1 MRKTFASTVRVV
13 QVPKIAP
20 ARRSLSLE
28 EEALILDQAFRDST
42 TVSSGLEEANR
53 LTEVSDALEDLASLA
68 QNIRTASPTE
78 IALIQT
84 SGQMGV
90 AGTTNEPE
98 LLLPAMESFVEGKA
112 IAFESIGQKAKM
124 LMKNLLEFLA
134 RIWEKI
140 VAFYRMNVVVK
151 NLRGKIAQMQAM
163 IKSGRTGVIHQA
175 SSIDEFISWFT
186 FDGKLLTKT
195 ADMVGAMKKTAETA
209 RFIFE
214 DLPKMVQ
221 AAGEQVEQTLAA
233 FKPETSEQTVMTMV
247 KQLGG
252 IHFESIPH
260 ATHAS
265 DDGEY
270 SVFTSEQFIGGG
282 VLTAKVYRPKPG
294 VHPYAA
300 LDTIRNSGITLST
313 SNMKPSSWSA
323 QNASFE
329 YPKGPGATMVLGA
342 ADTLLAVIENF
353 HTQHVTALK
362 NVADRLKSAA
372 QKASAALD
380 TSSVDE
386 SGEEMRDFKAAVNF
400 NTTFARWAQNP
411 AMPFYS
417 NIVKTC
423 RFSLMLVQFGLAQ

>member
-13 QVPKIAP
+13 QVPKMAP
-20 ARRSLSLE
+20 AHRSLSLE
-28 EEALILDQAFRDST
+28 EEALVLDQAFRDSSA
-42 TVSSGLEEANR
+42 VASGLDEANR

-68 QNIRTASPTE
+68 KNIRQASPSE

-98 LLLPAMESFVEGKA
+98 LLLPAMESFQEGGA

-151 NLRGKIAQMQAM
+151 DLRGKIKRMQEM
-163 IKSGRTGVIHQA
+163 MKSGRTGVIHQA
-175 SSIDEFISWFT
+175 SSVEEFVSWFN
-186 FDGKLLTKT
+186 FNGKLLRRTGE
-195 ADMVGAMKKTAETA
+195 MVSAMKQTAETA

-221 AAGEQVEQTLAA
+221 GAGEAVEKSLAS
-233 FKPETSEQTVMTMV
+233 FQPETSDQTVQAMV
-247 KQLGG
+247 KQLGA
-252 IHFESIPH
+252 IHFESLPH
-260 ATHAS
+260 ATHEGK
-265 DDGEY
+265 DGEY
-270 SVFTSEQFIGGG
+270 DLYSSAAFIGGG
-282 VLTAKVYRPKPG
+282 KLQAKIYRPSQG
-294 VHPYAA
+294 IHPYAA
-300 LDTIRNSGITLST
+300 LDLIRNSGVTLEKGEDS
-313 SNMKPSSWSA
+313 PSVYAA
-323 QNASFE
+323 QMGSFE
-329 YPKGPGATMVLGA
+329 YPKGPGAMQVLGA
-342 ADTLLAVIENF
+342 ADSLLAVIENY

-362 NVADRLKSAA
+362 GVADRLKAAA
-372 QKASAALD
+372 QKAAAAFD
-380 TSSVDE
+380 AKTVDE

-411 AMPFYS
+411 AMPFYA

-423 RFSLMLVQFGLAQ
+423 RFSLMLVQFGLQG